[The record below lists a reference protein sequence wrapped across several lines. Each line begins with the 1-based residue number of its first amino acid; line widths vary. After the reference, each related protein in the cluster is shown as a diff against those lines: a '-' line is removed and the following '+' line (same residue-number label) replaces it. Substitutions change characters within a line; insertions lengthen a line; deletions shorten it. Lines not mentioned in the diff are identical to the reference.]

1 MTFNEKHEES
11 VNTGFLKGLKGK
23 VARMF
28 RKDYRLDEESEDFV
42 DAEFLS
48 ELEGKVV
55 MIRTANAGV
64 HYGTLV
70 KARESGAEYSVK
82 IVNAVRI
89 YSWTGANSISQL
101 AAEGSKRTDS
111 QLSVE
116 VPSQYL
122 KAVEIIEMTPEAI
135 ENLNSIPKWRA

>member
-1 MTFNEKHEES
+1 MDFKKEFE
-11 VNTGFLKGLKGK
+11 
-23 VARMF
+23 M
-28 RKDYRLDEESEDFV
+28 DETSRDFV
-42 DAEFLS
+42 DAGFLG
-48 ELEGKVV
+48 ELKGKVV

-82 IVNAVRI
+82 IINATRI

-122 KAVEIIEMTPEAI
+122 KAVEIIEMSPEAV
-135 ENLNSIPKWRA
+135 ENLNAIPKWKV